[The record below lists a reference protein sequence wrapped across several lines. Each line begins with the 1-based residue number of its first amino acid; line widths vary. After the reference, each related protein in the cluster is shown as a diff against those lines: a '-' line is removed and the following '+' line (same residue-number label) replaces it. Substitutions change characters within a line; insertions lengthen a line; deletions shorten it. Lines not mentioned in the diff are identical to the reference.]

1 MLDLSYLTEEEQRA
15 ILNVLKRDADLKQKE
30 EDRCK
35 ILKQKVEDEKKL
47 KVLTGEWFYEV
58 KGKRH
63 DDRLHG
69 SDLVRA
75 SMRKGKSAPR
85 PGDRGKAHSR
95 DREDKENKHK
105 SLQLEDC
112 IASESSAGPTEA
124 GVPRP
129 SKRSEGIRST
139 SKSSLNQT
147 PALGGTSANKEQ
159 GTSSSTKNSS
169 FESDEVENEP
179 DVKPDVEAKPQ
190 TLAALAKL
198 IDATDVAEVQTLL
211 NVDVAPVEGADVSSG
226 SPEAT
231 PIGKGSTESTES
243 TKSGLGERTAA
254 AAAAAAAPPV
264 PRARTARPEVNGRA
278 LEETVKPSA
287 RQTPVKSAIKW
298 GGDAPPPPE
307 LAAQNGAGDVSGVK
321 RPAVKL
327 SGSLDS
333 LIDESEDG
341 AGPRGI
347 LKRSSMSSSDSSLD
361 ASPKSRL
368 TKAISDVRLT
378 PEVMHEKSKSANED
392 SQGSTEDLEGRHVRF
407 NSNIQHVE
415 VETDFNSPGYTGEG
429 NLDNSDESNSSEEEE
444 DEEGDKETEENTLKN
459 AGTSSTNPFMNDEMA
474 GDDLFK
480 DFGMDDP
487 AYKSNPFTKQS
498 EDLFVEEPEHELS
511 SRNRHLKTAASDDFW
526 AEDAELKLPQSLD
539 PAGLQ
544 RQPKVNNKS
553 EDLLDEDSEDEFSS
567 LKFTSMQKQPKD
579 AVSNL
584 KGGTNENQLPS
595 LKSTSVQMQ
604 PKVARSAD
612 LLAEDDENELPYSE
626 PAGLRKPA
634 KPGMKDD
641 IGSTVQERVP
651 TDSSKKPRHDGRTE
665 IQKPPPSSTKTS
677 RRDDPDADDN
687 SDGNDDD
694 DEQRRIDR
702 AGGVRQK
709 TFAAEPLKEPSRQAD
724 GRGTDAFKPIDDAGA
739 VPSSSDSDE
748 EGWRSKMPTAQSQ
761 PSSLEHTG
769 KPKSLQYPSDPSAK
783 ANIQASDG
791 QQKGKSLDATAEKAS
806 DSAFPPKA
814 DARKDSTKSGSRK
827 SSKHSVS
834 SPTDESNSRVMDWL
848 LQSEDV
854 QRYQMFVPGLV
865 LAKEEL
871 PQEAPKKPPRQVE
884 LKPQDANAEE
894 EEQLKAAAVASVQQ
908 TLPPGAAAAAATAT
922 RMGPK
927 GRGVG
932 DDLSLEKQK
941 PGKKDADDFTCLDV
955 DAAAD
960 EDKNEDVFANK
971 LSGRSADVKRKLA
984 PDAEKVHPKVRGD
997 GELTMVKEK
1006 AGETDPEPTSVDLK
1020 TQSRDS
1026 NRNKPVELLVD
1037 VKPKPLPGST
1047 KIDAK
1052 SKGDGDLTVKTAKAG
1067 KTDCGEVKPNDTD
1080 TYPQAGESDGKKSAE
1095 LLVDVKQKPSPD
1107 ISKVDGKNRGD
1118 GDLTVKKAKS
1128 GKTDS
1133 ELKST
1138 DFNIQS
1144 RDSSHNKPAELLV
1157 DVNSKASP
1165 SSTKMD
1171 TKSKGDGNVTVK
1183 TAKAGK
1189 TDCGEVKPNDTDTYP
1204 QAGDSDGKKSA
1215 ELLVDVKQKPSP
1227 DISKVDG
1234 KNRGDGDLTVKKAKS
1249 GKTDSE
1255 LKSTDF
1261 NIQSRDSSHNKPAE
1275 LLVDVNSKASPS
1287 STKMDTKS
1295 KVDGNV
1301 TVKTAKAGKTD
1312 CGEVKPNDTDTYP
1325 QAGDS
1330 DGKKS
1335 AELLVDVKQ
1344 KPSPDS
1350 SKLDGKNRGDGDLTV
1365 KKAKAGITDPFELTF
1380 TGLHAQ
1386 NKNSDVNK
1394 PAELLADVK
1403 QKPSPG
1409 GVKLDAKSKDDGV
1422 LTAKKTKVGKTDVGE
1437 LKPNHADTD
1446 AQAGDSDH
1454 NIKDIEHKG
1463 PYDDVKMGLKIK
1475 HGDSNAEKTKL
1486 EKSRK
1491 TASDN
1496 SMFID
1501 VNTFTQP
1508 EDSTD
1513 GKPADATNK
1522 NTFVISSSKAASSA
1536 KLHGETIFPD
1546 KQRLS
1551 VKDMKEHWEKANHS
1565 DKGNITTATATGH
1578 VKDHL
1583 NASNSD
1589 AAIND
1594 RAEESGATVSVE
1606 KNDAKLFSR
1615 EKISP
1620 EKSRV
1625 NIDEVAYQVEQSKQS
1640 NTKRSSESVDLSTP
1654 AKRTSAGEKEGVEP
1668 GKESGRPGKASL
1680 QRQPSSESEASSA
1693 GDGSDG
1699 NFQIF
1704 SGRQRMKDGSQEL
1717 HGRSTKF
1724 KDLHDFWTKDT
1735 KERKKVKGDLY
1746 EEDGKPKSPTG
1757 APSPRSVDSPASIKS
1772 ATKSTDGTV
1781 EVGNVSPQEMHK
1793 QPPASALGSKDQ
1805 RTEQGKQHHSSSGT
1819 PESESRRQEELSRE
1833 PSKSQKE
1840 AKKPL
1845 VEKAVPAEQE
1855 TSVSPDT
1862 TRVKSGPR
1870 TKTELP
1876 SKVGAELSLKNVVLS
1891 PNTDE
1896 RQRLEE
1902 RAQELVEQ
1910 DPGVQLKPQKTVE
1923 SSQTIT
1929 ANRAKTEKKPMGK
1942 EPSERVRLPFGMEAK
1957 PDLKERVQDLFECDP
1972 ADDIP
1977 AEQERSRKASEPGS
1991 AFKKTVKQTKPA
2003 NGETFQKKSLPA
2015 NDENLFDFNMS
2026 VQLPDVSSIKP
2037 ISQTSSELE
2046 SPKGKPERAE
2056 KPVAKDNL
2064 EKDSTPRRGG
2074 PLSFKTRVHQRVETS
2089 SRTPSNQRPV
2099 QGETTGAPTAQ
2110 ESTPVKKLEKPSRLV
2125 EEDPWKNE
2133 SPEDLQ
2139 SFEAHGKKLVESNKP
2154 MLEKPFES
2162 LRVPLEVEARRE
2174 FKMKFQELVKND
2186 PPVVEPRKEKTP
2198 AKPVVE
2204 KKRVPQ
2210 QKDED
2215 LLDFD
2220 SSEQDPEEEQPTAAA
2235 SPPTQTEPQDV
2246 PKKAKKT
2253 DKPIP
2258 EKPFESLRIPLE
2270 VEARQEFKMKVQQL
2284 VKNDPPVVEP
2294 RKEKTPAKPVV
2305 EKKRV
2310 PQRKDEDLLDFDSSE
2325 QEPEEEQPTAA
2336 ASPPTQTEP
2345 QDVPKKAK
2353 KMDKPV
2359 PEKPFESL
2367 RIPLEVEAR
2376 QEFKMKVQ
2384 QLVKNDPP
2392 VVEPRK
2398 EKTSAKPV
2406 VDTKRVAQQ
2415 KDEDVLDFE
2424 SSEQEPKEEN
2434 LTKATNRP
2442 TEIEPADVPKKA
2454 KMTDKPI
2461 PERPFESLR
2470 IPLEV
2475 EARREFKMKVQE
2487 LVKNDPPVVEPRKE
2501 KTSAKPVVEKKRVP
2515 QRKDEDLLDF
2525 DSSEQEP
2532 QEQPTAAASPP
2543 MQTEPQDIPK
2553 KSKTTD
2559 KPIPEKPFESL
2570 RIPLEVEARREFKV
2584 KFQELVK
2591 NDPPV
2596 VEPRKEKTPAK
2607 PVVEKKRVPQRK
2619 DEDLLDFD
2627 SSEQEPE
2634 EEQPTAAAS
2643 PPTQTEPQD
2652 VPKKAKTTDKPVP
2665 EKPFESLRIPL
2676 EVEARREFKMK
2687 VQELVKNDPPV
2698 VEPRK
2703 EKTSAKPVVDKKR
2716 VAQQKDEDVLDFESS
2731 EQEPEEE
2738 KLTEAANRPTEIEPA
2753 DVPKKAKM
2761 TDKPVPEKPFESL
2774 RIPLEVEARQEF
2786 KMKVQQLVKNDPPIV
2801 EPRKEKIP
2809 AKLVV
2814 EKKRVPQRKDEDV
2827 LDFDSSGQEPEEEQP
2842 TAAASPPTQVKDFL
2856 KDSDNTHNIKHP
2868 DRPQDLNK
2876 RDPFAEVEQEVELE
2890 QSHSPQVEASDL
2902 FLKMKD
2908 LPKGRRLPDKS
2919 KQDPEDDSEKHNI
2932 QLLKGRPHELARI
2945 NSDDDSFEKPSKI
2958 QSKDVSDAPPQP
2970 PRRPVEKRKE
2980 KAAIPPKSADE
2991 ETLPQRAQ
2999 EQVKH
3004 GHKAADPRA
3013 LSEEDKEPPSPVPE
3027 KRRPKEPSSADVT
3040 VAQNRPQ
3047 GHHKSPP
3054 ETTEQE
3060 ATWSDDPEVGQMSRK
3075 EEAGSANA
3083 ELSRSTPAI
3092 YAEINPVEIAASK
3105 TRPDKEP
3112 TSKQSKENIY
3122 EDPHGEDDD
3131 EVPSLPPRQ
3140 GKLAGKN
3147 PSLDVKEVAR
3157 SSVSPQVERWLED
3170 ATAAA
3175 TLPTAVRPARVGEL
3189 TDAERK
3195 KQMSK
3200 SVPVLTMSGEEGE
3213 QGIDIDSEDSGS
3225 FKLRRAPSDI
3235 SSISGSM
3242 MSLYSDAGDYGNVDV
3257 KGEVNFALKYD
3268 DRRSELHVCVAQCR
3282 DLAVAVAKKGRS
3294 DPYVKTYLLPDKSRQ
3309 SKKKT
3314 TVRKNNLNPV
3324 YNEIL
3329 KYKIPARELQSRVL
3343 NLSVWHNDKFGKNS
3357 FLGEVEMELSTWDW
3371 GNTAYNWFDLQPRV
3385 HISQEDLTSR
3395 GYLNLALKFIPANS
3409 VGQFTPASGE
3419 IHIWVKEAKNLLPLK
3434 PHGVDAFVKCYILP
3448 DLSRKSRQKT
3458 RTVKKSMNPVFNHTM
3473 VYDGFQD
3480 EDMREACVEL
3490 TVWDQEMFSNQFL
3503 GGLRLGL
3510 GGGMSYGKPVDWMD
3524 SREGEVAVW
3533 HNMITRPG
3541 EWTEA
3546 LLPLRPDMV
3555 KSKAKK

>member
-179 DVKPDVEAKPQ
+179 DVKPADVEAKPQ

-791 QQKGKSLDATAEKAS
+791 QQK
-806 DSAFPPKA
+806 
-814 DARKDSTKSGSRK
+814 
-827 SSKHSVS
+827 
-834 SPTDESNSRVMDWL
+834 
-848 LQSEDV
+848 
-854 QRYQMFVPGLV
+854 
-865 LAKEEL
+865 
-871 PQEAPKKPPRQVE
+871 
-884 LKPQDANAEE
+884 
-894 EEQLKAAAVASVQQ
+894 
-908 TLPPGAAAAAATAT
+908 
-922 RMGPK
+922 
-927 GRGVG
+927 
-932 DDLSLEKQK
+932 
-941 PGKKDADDFTCLDV
+941 
-955 DAAAD
+955 
-960 EDKNEDVFANK
+960 
-971 LSGRSADVKRKLA
+971 
-984 PDAEKVHPKVRGD
+984 
-997 GELTMVKEK
+997 
-1006 AGETDPEPTSVDLK
+1006 
-1020 TQSRDS
+1020 
-1026 NRNKPVELLVD
+1026 
-1037 VKPKPLPGST
+1037 
-1047 KIDAK
+1047 
-1052 SKGDGDLTVKTAKAG
+1052 
-1067 KTDCGEVKPNDTD
+1067 
-1080 TYPQAGESDGKKSAE
+1080 
-1095 LLVDVKQKPSPD
+1095 
-1107 ISKVDGKNRGD
+1107 
-1118 GDLTVKKAKS
+1118 
-1128 GKTDS
+1128 
-1133 ELKST
+1133 
-1138 DFNIQS
+1138 
-1144 RDSSHNKPAELLV
+1144 
-1157 DVNSKASP
+1157 
-1165 SSTKMD
+1165 
-1171 TKSKGDGNVTVK
+1171 
-1183 TAKAGK
+1183 
-1189 TDCGEVKPNDTDTYP
+1189 
-1204 QAGDSDGKKSA
+1204 
-1215 ELLVDVKQKPSP
+1215 
-1227 DISKVDG
+1227 
-1234 KNRGDGDLTVKKAKS
+1234 
-1249 GKTDSE
+1249 
-1255 LKSTDF
+1255 
-1261 NIQSRDSSHNKPAE
+1261 
-1275 LLVDVNSKASPS
+1275 
-1287 STKMDTKS
+1287 
-1295 KVDGNV
+1295 
-1301 TVKTAKAGKTD
+1301 
-1312 CGEVKPNDTDTYP
+1312 
-1325 QAGDS
+1325 
-1330 DGKKS
+1330 
-1335 AELLVDVKQ
+1335 
-1344 KPSPDS
+1344 
-1350 SKLDGKNRGDGDLTV
+1350 
-1365 KKAKAGITDPFELTF
+1365 
-1380 TGLHAQ
+1380 
-1386 NKNSDVNK
+1386 
-1394 PAELLADVK
+1394 
-1403 QKPSPG
+1403 
-1409 GVKLDAKSKDDGV
+1409 
-1422 LTAKKTKVGKTDVGE
+1422 
-1437 LKPNHADTD
+1437 
-1446 AQAGDSDH
+1446 
-1454 NIKDIEHKG
+1454 
-1463 PYDDVKMGLKIK
+1463 
-1475 HGDSNAEKTKL
+1475 
-1486 EKSRK
+1486 
-1491 TASDN
+1491 
-1496 SMFID
+1496 
-1501 VNTFTQP
+1501 
-1508 EDSTD
+1508 
-1513 GKPADATNK
+1513 
-1522 NTFVISSSKAASSA
+1522 
-1536 KLHGETIFPD
+1536 
-1546 KQRLS
+1546 
-1551 VKDMKEHWEKANHS
+1551 
-1565 DKGNITTATATGH
+1565 
-1578 VKDHL
+1578 
-1583 NASNSD
+1583 
-1589 AAIND
+1589 
-1594 RAEESGATVSVE
+1594 
-1606 KNDAKLFSR
+1606 
-1615 EKISP
+1615 
-1620 EKSRV
+1620 
-1625 NIDEVAYQVEQSKQS
+1625 
-1640 NTKRSSESVDLSTP
+1640 
-1654 AKRTSAGEKEGVEP
+1654 
-1668 GKESGRPGKASL
+1668 
-1680 QRQPSSESEASSA
+1680 
-1693 GDGSDG
+1693 
-1699 NFQIF
+1699 
-1704 SGRQRMKDGSQEL
+1704 
-1717 HGRSTKF
+1717 
-1724 KDLHDFWTKDT
+1724 
-1735 KERKKVKGDLY
+1735 
-1746 EEDGKPKSPTG
+1746 
-1757 APSPRSVDSPASIKS
+1757 
-1772 ATKSTDGTV
+1772 
-1781 EVGNVSPQEMHK
+1781 
-1793 QPPASALGSKDQ
+1793 
-1805 RTEQGKQHHSSSGT
+1805 
-1819 PESESRRQEELSRE
+1819 
-1833 PSKSQKE
+1833 
-1840 AKKPL
+1840 
-1845 VEKAVPAEQE
+1845 
-1855 TSVSPDT
+1855 
-1862 TRVKSGPR
+1862 
-1870 TKTELP
+1870 
-1876 SKVGAELSLKNVVLS
+1876 
-1891 PNTDE
+1891 DE

>member
-15 ILNVLKRDADLKQKE
+15 ILKVLKRDADLKQKE

-35 ILKQKVEDEKKL
+35 ILKKEVEDEKKL

-112 IASESSAGPTEA
+112 IANESSAGPTEA
-124 GVPRP
+124 GAPRP
-129 SKRSEGIRST
+129 SKRFEGLRST

-147 PALGGTSANKEQ
+147 PALGGTSASKEQ

-179 DVKPDVEAKPQ
+179 NVKPADAESKPQ

-211 NVDVAPVEGADVSSG
+211 NVDVAPVAGADVSSG
-226 SPEAT
+226 VPEAK
-231 PIGKGSTESTES
+231 PITKGSTES
-243 TKSGLGERTAA
+243 TKSGLGERAA
-254 AAAAAAAPPV
+254 AVAVAAAAPPV
-264 PRARTARPEVNGRA
+264 PRARTARPEVNGRE

-287 RQTPVKSAIKW
+287 RQTPVKSAVKW
-298 GGDAPPPPE
+298 GGDARPPPE
-307 LAAQNGAGDVSGVK
+307 PAEQNGAGDVSGVK
-321 RPAVKL
+321 RRPAVKL

-347 LKRSSMSSSDSSLD
+347 LKHSSMSSSDSSLD
-361 ASPKSRL
+361 TPPKSRL
-368 TKAISDVRLT
+368 TKAISDVHLT

-407 NSNIQHVE
+407 NSNIQQVE

-444 DEEGDKETEENTLKN
+444 EDEEEDKETEENTLKN

-487 AYKSNPFTKQS
+487 AYKSNPFTNQ
-498 EDLFVEEPEHELS
+498 FVEEPEHDLPS
-511 SRNRHLKTAASDDFW
+511 LNRHLKTAASDDFW
-526 AEDAELKLPQSLD
+526 AEDAELELPQSLD
-539 PAGLQ
+539 PAVPQ

-553 EDLLDEDSEDEFSS
+553 EDLLDDDSENEISS
-567 LKFTSMQKQPKD
+567 LKFASMQKQPKD

-584 KGGTNENQLPS
+584 KDGTNENQLPS

-604 PKVARSAD
+604 PKIARSAD

-634 KPGMKDD
+634 KPDMKDD
-641 IGSTVQERVP
+641 TGSTVQERVP
-651 TDSSKKPRHDGRTE
+651 TDSSKKPRQDGRTE
-665 IQKPPPSSTKTS
+665 IQKPPPSSTERS
-677 RRDDPDADDN
+677 RHGDPDADDN
-687 SDGNDDD
+687 SDGDDD
-694 DEQRRIDR
+694 NDEQRRIDR
-702 AGGVRQK
+702 AGGDRQK
-709 TFAAEPLKEPSRQAD
+709 KFAAEPLKEPSQQA
-724 GRGTDAFKPIDDAGA
+724 IDDTGA
-739 VPSSSDSDE
+739 VPSLDSDE
-748 EGWRSKMPTAQSQ
+748 EGWQSKMPTAQSQ
-761 PSSLEHTG
+761 TSSLERTG
-769 KPKSLQYPSDPSAK
+769 KPKSLQYPSEPSAK
-783 ANIQASDG
+783 TNIQASDG

-814 DARKDSTKSGSRK
+814 DSHKDSTKSGSRK

-854 QRYQMFVPGLV
+854 QRYQMFVPGPV
-865 LAKEEL
+865 MVKEEL

-884 LKPQDANAEE
+884 LKTQDANAEE
-894 EEQLKAAAVASVQQ
+894 EEEQLKVAAVAGVQQ
-908 TLPPGAAAAAATAT
+908 TLPPGAAAAATTSAAAAT

-932 DDLSLEKQK
+932 DGLSLEKQK
-941 PGKKDADDFTCLDV
+941 PGKRDVDDFTRSDV

-960 EDKNEDVFANK
+960 EDEDVFANK
-971 LSGRSADVKRKLA
+971 SSRRSADVKRKLA

-997 GELTMVKEK
+997 GELTMVKAK
-1006 AGETDPEPTSVDLK
+1006 AGETVPEPTSVDLK
-1020 TQSRDS
+1020 THSRDS
-1026 NRNKPVELLVD
+1026 DRNKPVELLVD

-1052 SKGDGDLTVKTAKAG
+1052 SKGDDDLTVKTAKSGKTDPELKSTDLNIQSRDSDHNKPAELLVDVKSKALPSSTKMDTKSKGDDDLTVKTAKAG
-1067 KTDCGEVKPNDTD
+1067 KTDRGEVKPNDTD
-1080 TYPQAGESDGKKSAE
+1080 TGPQG
-1095 LLVDVKQKPSPD
+1095 
-1107 ISKVDGKNRGD
+1107 
-1118 GDLTVKKAKS
+1118 
-1128 GKTDS
+1128 
-1133 ELKST
+1133 
-1138 DFNIQS
+1138 
-1144 RDSSHNKPAELLV
+1144 
-1157 DVNSKASP
+1157 
-1165 SSTKMD
+1165 
-1171 TKSKGDGNVTVK
+1171 
-1183 TAKAGK
+1183 
-1189 TDCGEVKPNDTDTYP
+1189 
-1204 QAGDSDGKKSA
+1204 
-1215 ELLVDVKQKPSP
+1215 
-1227 DISKVDG
+1227 
-1234 KNRGDGDLTVKKAKS
+1234 
-1249 GKTDSE
+1249 
-1255 LKSTDF
+1255 
-1261 NIQSRDSSHNKPAE
+1261 
-1275 LLVDVNSKASPS
+1275 
-1287 STKMDTKS
+1287 
-1295 KVDGNV
+1295 
-1301 TVKTAKAGKTD
+1301 
-1312 CGEVKPNDTDTYP
+1312 
-1325 QAGDS
+1325 GDS

-1350 SKLDGKNRGDGDLTV
+1350 SKVDGKNQGDGDLTV
-1365 KKAKAGITDPFELTF
+1365 KKSKSGKTDPELKSTDLSIQNRDSDHNKPAELLVDVKSKASPSSTKMDTKSRGDGDVTVKTAKAGTTDPFELKF
-1380 TGLHAQ
+1380 TGVHAQ
-1386 NKNSDVNK
+1386 NRDSDGNK

-1403 QKPSPG
+1403 QKPSPD
-1409 GVKLDAKSKDDGV
+1409 GVKLEAKNKDDGV
-1422 LTAKKTKVGKTDVGE
+1422 LTAKKTKVGKTDVGK
-1437 LKPNHADTD
+1437 LKPNHAETD
-1446 AQAGDSDH
+1446 AQPGDSDH
-1454 NIKDIEHKG
+1454 NIKDIKHTG
-1463 PYDDVKMGLKIK
+1463 PSDDVKMGLKNK

-1491 TASDN
+1491 NASDN
-1496 SMFID
+1496 SMFMD
-1501 VNTFTQP
+1501 VDTFTQP
-1508 EDSTD
+1508 DESTD
-1513 GKPADATNK
+1513 GEPADATNK
-1522 NTFVISSSKAASSA
+1522 NKFVISSSKAASSA

-1551 VKDMKEHWEKANHS
+1551 VKDMKDHWEKANRS
-1565 DKGNITTATATGH
+1565 DKGNITTATAAGY

-1583 NASNSD
+1583 NVSDSD

-1594 RAEESGATVSVE
+1594 GAEESGATASVE

-1620 EKSRV
+1620 EKSRM
-1625 NIDEVAYQVEQSKQS
+1625 NIDEAAYQVEQSKQP
-1640 NTKRSSESVDLSTP
+1640 KPKCSSESVDLSTP
-1654 AKRTSAGEKEGVEP
+1654 AKPMSAGEKEGVEP
-1668 GKESGRPGKASL
+1668 GKESGRPGRASL
-1680 QRQPSSESEASSA
+1680 QRQTSSESEASSA
-1693 GDGSDG
+1693 GDGPDG
-1699 NFQIF
+1699 SFKIF

-1746 EEDGKPKSPTG
+1746 DEEDRKPKSPTG
-1757 APSPRSVDSPASIKS
+1757 APSPQSVDSPASIKS
-1772 ATKSTDGTV
+1772 ATKSTNGTV
-1781 EVGNVSPQEMHK
+1781 EVGNVSPQKMHK
-1793 QPPASALGSKDQ
+1793 QPPASALESKDQ
-1805 RTEQGKQHHSSSGT
+1805 RAEQGKQQNTSSDR
-1819 PESESRRQEELSRE
+1819 PESESGRQGELSRE

-1840 AKKPL
+1840 AEKQL

-1855 TSVSPDT
+1855 TSVSPDK

-1876 SKVGAELSLKNVVLS
+1876 AKIGAELSLKNVVLS

-1902 RAQELVEQ
+1902 RAQELEEQ

-1923 SSQTIT
+1923 SSQTTT
-1929 ANRAKTEKKPMGK
+1929 ANRAKTEKKPMAK
-1942 EPSERVRLPFGMEAK
+1942 EPSERVRLPFGTEAK
-1957 PDLKERVQDLFECDP
+1957 PDVKERIQDLFECDP

-1977 AEQERSRKASEPGS
+1977 AEQERSCKASEPGS
-1991 AFKKTVKQTKPA
+1991 AIKKTVKQTKPA
-2003 NGETFQKKSLPA
+2003 KGESFEKKSLPA
-2015 NDENLFDFNMS
+2015 NDENLFDFNTS

-2037 ISQTSSELE
+2037 SSQTSSELE

-2056 KPVAKDNL
+2056 KPVAKDKL
-2064 EKDSTPRRGG
+2064 EKDSTPRRVG

-2089 SRTPSNQRPV
+2089 SSSPSNRRPV
-2099 QGETTGAPTAQ
+2099 QGKTTGAPIV
-2110 ESTPVKKLEKPSRLV
+2110 EEPTPVKKLEKSSRLI
-2125 EEDPWKNE
+2125 EKDPWKNE
-2133 SPEDLQ
+2133 SPEELQ
-2139 SFEAHGKKLVESNKP
+2139 SFEARGKKLVESNKLVP
-2154 MLEKPFES
+2154 EKPFES
-2162 LRVPLEVEARRE
+2162 LKIPLEVEARRE
-2174 FKMKFQELVKND
+2174 FKMKVQELIKND

-2198 AKPVVE
+2198 AKAVV
-2204 KKRVPQ
+2204 
-2210 QKDED
+2210 D
-2215 LLDFD
+2215 
-2220 SSEQDPEEEQPTAAA
+2220 
-2235 SPPTQTEPQDV
+2235 
-2246 PKKAKKT
+2246 
-2253 DKPIP
+2253 
-2258 EKPFESLRIPLE
+2258 
-2270 VEARQEFKMKVQQL
+2270 
-2284 VKNDPPVVEP
+2284 
-2294 RKEKTPAKPVV
+2294 
-2305 EKKRV
+2305 KKRV

-2325 QEPEEEQPTAA
+2325 QEPEEEQPTVA

-2345 QDVPKKAK
+2345 
-2353 KMDKPV
+2353 
-2359 PEKPFESL
+2359 E
-2367 RIPLEVEAR
+2367 
-2376 QEFKMKVQ
+2376 
-2384 QLVKNDPP
+2384 
-2392 VVEPRK
+2392 
-2398 EKTSAKPV
+2398 
-2406 VDTKRVAQQ
+2406 
-2415 KDEDVLDFE
+2415 
-2424 SSEQEPKEEN
+2424 
-2434 LTKATNRP
+2434 
-2442 TEIEPADVPKKA
+2442 DVPKKA
-2454 KMTDKPI
+2454 KMTEKPVK
-2461 PERPFESLR
+2461 EKPFESLK

-2475 EARREFKMKVQE
+2475 EARREFKMKV
-2487 LVKNDPPVVEPRKE
+2487 
-2501 KTSAKPVVEKKRVP
+2501 
-2515 QRKDEDLLDF
+2515 
-2525 DSSEQEP
+2525 
-2532 QEQPTAAASPP
+2532 
-2543 MQTEPQDIPK
+2543 
-2553 KSKTTD
+2553 
-2559 KPIPEKPFESL
+2559 
-2570 RIPLEVEARREFKV
+2570 
-2584 KFQELVK
+2584 QELVK

-2634 EEQPTAAAS
+2634 KEQPTVAASPPTQTEPEDVPKKAKMTEKPVKEKPFESLKIPLEVEARREFKMKVQELVKNDPPVVEPRKEKTPAKPVVEKKRVPQRKDEDLLDFDSSEQEPEKEKPTVAASPPTQTEPEDVPKKAKMTEKPIKEKPFESLKIPLEVEARREFKMKVQELVKNDPPVVEPRKEKTPAKPVVEKKRVPQRKDEDLLDFDSSEQEPEKEQPTVAASPPTQTEPEDVPKKAKMTEKPVKEKPFESLKIPLEVEARREFKMKVQELVKNDPPIVEPRKEKTPAKPVVEKKRVPQRKDEDLLDFDSSEQEPEKEQPTAAAS

-2665 EKPFESLRIPL
+2665 EKPFKSLKIPLEVEARREFKMKVQELVKNDPPVVEPRKEKTLAKPVVEKKRVPQRKDEDLLDFDSSEQEPEKEQPTVAASPPTQTEPQDVPNKAKMTDKPVKEKPFESLKIPLEVEARREFKMKVQELVKNDPPVVEPRKEKTPAKAVVDKKRVPQRKDEDVLDFDSSEQEPAEEKPTAAASSPTQTEPEDVPKKAKVTDKPVSEKPFQSLKIPL

-2703 EKTSAKPVVDKKR
+2703 EKTSAKPVV
-2716 VAQQKDEDVLDFESS
+2716 
-2731 EQEPEEE
+2731 
-2738 KLTEAANRPTEIEPA
+2738 
-2753 DVPKKAKM
+2753 
-2761 TDKPVPEKPFESL
+2761 
-2774 RIPLEVEARQEF
+2774 
-2786 KMKVQQLVKNDPPIV
+2786 
-2801 EPRKEKIP
+2801 
-2809 AKLVV
+2809 
-2814 EKKRVPQRKDEDV
+2814 EKKQVSQRKDEDV
-2827 LDFDSSGQEPEEEQP
+2827 LDFDSSEQEPEEEQP
-2842 TAAASPPTQVKDFL
+2842 TASPPTQVKDVL
-2856 KDSDNTHNIKHP
+2856 KDSDNTYNKKHP

-2876 RDPFAEVEQEVELE
+2876 RDPFAEAEQEVELE
-2890 QSHSPQVEASDL
+2890 QSHSPPVEASDL

-2908 LPKGRRLPDKS
+2908 LPKGRRLPDKTR
-2919 KQDPEDDSEKHNI
+2919 QDPEDNSEKHNI

-2958 QSKDVSDAPPQP
+2958 QSKDVRDAPPQP

-2980 KAAIPPKSADE
+2980 KAAMPPKSSDE
-2991 ETLPQRAQ
+2991 ETLPQRAK

-3047 GHHKSPP
+3047 GRQKSLP
-3054 ETTEQE
+3054 ETTDQE
-3060 ATWSDDPEVGQMSRK
+3060 ATWSDDPEIGQMNRK
-3075 EEAGSANA
+3075 EEVGSANA
-3083 ELSRSTPAI
+3083 ELSQSTPAI
-3092 YAEINPVEIAASK
+3092 YTEINPAEKASSEK
-3105 TRPDKEP
+3105 RPHKEP
-3112 TSKQSKENIY
+3112 MSKQSKENIY
-3122 EDPHGEDDD
+3122 EDPQGEDDD

-3140 GKLAGKN
+3140 GKLAGRN
-3147 PSLDVKEVAR
+3147 PSLDVKEVVAR
-3157 SSVSPQVERWLED
+3157 SAVSPQVERWLED
-3170 ATAAA
+3170 ATAA
-3175 TLPTAVRPARVGEL
+3175 TLPAAARSARAGEL

-3195 KQMSK
+3195 KQMSR
-3200 SVPVLTMSGEEGE
+3200 SVPVLTVSGEEGE

-3282 DLAVAVAKKGRS
+3282 DLAAAVAKKGRS

-3314 TVRKNNLNPV
+3314 GIRKNNLNPV

-3480 EDMREACVEL
+3480 EDMHEACVEL
-3490 TVWDQEMFSNQFL
+3490 TVWDQETFSNQFL

>member
-179 DVKPDVEAKPQ
+179 DVKPADVEAKPQ

-791 QQKGKSLDATAEKAS
+791 QQK
-806 DSAFPPKA
+806 
-814 DARKDSTKSGSRK
+814 
-827 SSKHSVS
+827 
-834 SPTDESNSRVMDWL
+834 
-848 LQSEDV
+848 
-854 QRYQMFVPGLV
+854 
-865 LAKEEL
+865 
-871 PQEAPKKPPRQVE
+871 
-884 LKPQDANAEE
+884 
-894 EEQLKAAAVASVQQ
+894 
-908 TLPPGAAAAAATAT
+908 
-922 RMGPK
+922 
-927 GRGVG
+927 
-932 DDLSLEKQK
+932 
-941 PGKKDADDFTCLDV
+941 
-955 DAAAD
+955 
-960 EDKNEDVFANK
+960 
-971 LSGRSADVKRKLA
+971 
-984 PDAEKVHPKVRGD
+984 
-997 GELTMVKEK
+997 
-1006 AGETDPEPTSVDLK
+1006 
-1020 TQSRDS
+1020 
-1026 NRNKPVELLVD
+1026 
-1037 VKPKPLPGST
+1037 
-1047 KIDAK
+1047 
-1052 SKGDGDLTVKTAKAG
+1052 
-1067 KTDCGEVKPNDTD
+1067 
-1080 TYPQAGESDGKKSAE
+1080 
-1095 LLVDVKQKPSPD
+1095 
-1107 ISKVDGKNRGD
+1107 
-1118 GDLTVKKAKS
+1118 
-1128 GKTDS
+1128 
-1133 ELKST
+1133 
-1138 DFNIQS
+1138 
-1144 RDSSHNKPAELLV
+1144 
-1157 DVNSKASP
+1157 
-1165 SSTKMD
+1165 
-1171 TKSKGDGNVTVK
+1171 
-1183 TAKAGK
+1183 
-1189 TDCGEVKPNDTDTYP
+1189 
-1204 QAGDSDGKKSA
+1204 
-1215 ELLVDVKQKPSP
+1215 
-1227 DISKVDG
+1227 
-1234 KNRGDGDLTVKKAKS
+1234 
-1249 GKTDSE
+1249 
-1255 LKSTDF
+1255 
-1261 NIQSRDSSHNKPAE
+1261 
-1275 LLVDVNSKASPS
+1275 
-1287 STKMDTKS
+1287 
-1295 KVDGNV
+1295 
-1301 TVKTAKAGKTD
+1301 
-1312 CGEVKPNDTDTYP
+1312 
-1325 QAGDS
+1325 
-1330 DGKKS
+1330 
-1335 AELLVDVKQ
+1335 
-1344 KPSPDS
+1344 
-1350 SKLDGKNRGDGDLTV
+1350 
-1365 KKAKAGITDPFELTF
+1365 
-1380 TGLHAQ
+1380 
-1386 NKNSDVNK
+1386 
-1394 PAELLADVK
+1394 
-1403 QKPSPG
+1403 
-1409 GVKLDAKSKDDGV
+1409 
-1422 LTAKKTKVGKTDVGE
+1422 
-1437 LKPNHADTD
+1437 
-1446 AQAGDSDH
+1446 
-1454 NIKDIEHKG
+1454 
-1463 PYDDVKMGLKIK
+1463 
-1475 HGDSNAEKTKL
+1475 
-1486 EKSRK
+1486 
-1491 TASDN
+1491 
-1496 SMFID
+1496 
-1501 VNTFTQP
+1501 
-1508 EDSTD
+1508 
-1513 GKPADATNK
+1513 
-1522 NTFVISSSKAASSA
+1522 
-1536 KLHGETIFPD
+1536 
-1546 KQRLS
+1546 
-1551 VKDMKEHWEKANHS
+1551 
-1565 DKGNITTATATGH
+1565 
-1578 VKDHL
+1578 
-1583 NASNSD
+1583 
-1589 AAIND
+1589 
-1594 RAEESGATVSVE
+1594 
-1606 KNDAKLFSR
+1606 
-1615 EKISP
+1615 
-1620 EKSRV
+1620 
-1625 NIDEVAYQVEQSKQS
+1625 
-1640 NTKRSSESVDLSTP
+1640 
-1654 AKRTSAGEKEGVEP
+1654 
-1668 GKESGRPGKASL
+1668 
-1680 QRQPSSESEASSA
+1680 
-1693 GDGSDG
+1693 
-1699 NFQIF
+1699 
-1704 SGRQRMKDGSQEL
+1704 
-1717 HGRSTKF
+1717 
-1724 KDLHDFWTKDT
+1724 
-1735 KERKKVKGDLY
+1735 
-1746 EEDGKPKSPTG
+1746 
-1757 APSPRSVDSPASIKS
+1757 
-1772 ATKSTDGTV
+1772 
-1781 EVGNVSPQEMHK
+1781 
-1793 QPPASALGSKDQ
+1793 
-1805 RTEQGKQHHSSSGT
+1805 
-1819 PESESRRQEELSRE
+1819 
-1833 PSKSQKE
+1833 
-1840 AKKPL
+1840 
-1845 VEKAVPAEQE
+1845 
-1855 TSVSPDT
+1855 
-1862 TRVKSGPR
+1862 
-1870 TKTELP
+1870 
-1876 SKVGAELSLKNVVLS
+1876 
-1891 PNTDE
+1891 
-1896 RQRLEE
+1896 
-1902 RAQELVEQ
+1902 
-1910 DPGVQLKPQKTVE
+1910 
-1923 SSQTIT
+1923 
-1929 ANRAKTEKKPMGK
+1929 
-1942 EPSERVRLPFGMEAK
+1942 
-1957 PDLKERVQDLFECDP
+1957 
-1972 ADDIP
+1972 
-1977 AEQERSRKASEPGS
+1977 
-1991 AFKKTVKQTKPA
+1991 
-2003 NGETFQKKSLPA
+2003 
-2015 NDENLFDFNMS
+2015 
-2026 VQLPDVSSIKP
+2026 
-2037 ISQTSSELE
+2037 
-2046 SPKGKPERAE
+2046 
-2056 KPVAKDNL
+2056 
-2064 EKDSTPRRGG
+2064 
-2074 PLSFKTRVHQRVETS
+2074 
-2089 SRTPSNQRPV
+2089 
-2099 QGETTGAPTAQ
+2099 
-2110 ESTPVKKLEKPSRLV
+2110 
-2125 EEDPWKNE
+2125 
-2133 SPEDLQ
+2133 
-2139 SFEAHGKKLVESNKP
+2139 
-2154 MLEKPFES
+2154 
-2162 LRVPLEVEARRE
+2162 
-2174 FKMKFQELVKND
+2174 
-2186 PPVVEPRKEKTP
+2186 
-2198 AKPVVE
+2198 
-2204 KKRVPQ
+2204 
-2210 QKDED
+2210 
-2215 LLDFD
+2215 
-2220 SSEQDPEEEQPTAAA
+2220 
-2235 SPPTQTEPQDV
+2235 
-2246 PKKAKKT
+2246 
-2253 DKPIP
+2253 
-2258 EKPFESLRIPLE
+2258 
-2270 VEARQEFKMKVQQL
+2270 
-2284 VKNDPPVVEP
+2284 
-2294 RKEKTPAKPVV
+2294 
-2305 EKKRV
+2305 
-2310 PQRKDEDLLDFDSSE
+2310 
-2325 QEPEEEQPTAA
+2325 
-2336 ASPPTQTEP
+2336 
-2345 QDVPKKAK
+2345 
-2353 KMDKPV
+2353 
-2359 PEKPFESL
+2359 
-2367 RIPLEVEAR
+2367 
-2376 QEFKMKVQ
+2376 
-2384 QLVKNDPP
+2384 
-2392 VVEPRK
+2392 
-2398 EKTSAKPV
+2398 
-2406 VDTKRVAQQ
+2406 
-2415 KDEDVLDFE
+2415 
-2424 SSEQEPKEEN
+2424 
-2434 LTKATNRP
+2434 
-2442 TEIEPADVPKKA
+2442 
-2454 KMTDKPI
+2454 
-2461 PERPFESLR
+2461 
-2470 IPLEV
+2470 
-2475 EARREFKMKVQE
+2475 
-2487 LVKNDPPVVEPRKE
+2487 
-2501 KTSAKPVVEKKRVP
+2501 
-2515 QRKDEDLLDF
+2515 
-2525 DSSEQEP
+2525 
-2532 QEQPTAAASPP
+2532 
-2543 MQTEPQDIPK
+2543 
-2553 KSKTTD
+2553 
-2559 KPIPEKPFESL
+2559 
-2570 RIPLEVEARREFKV
+2570 
-2584 KFQELVK
+2584 
-2591 NDPPV
+2591 
-2596 VEPRKEKTPAK
+2596 
-2607 PVVEKKRVPQRK
+2607 
-2619 DEDLLDFD
+2619 
-2627 SSEQEPE
+2627 
-2634 EEQPTAAAS
+2634 
-2643 PPTQTEPQD
+2643 
-2652 VPKKAKTTDKPVP
+2652 
-2665 EKPFESLRIPL
+2665 
-2676 EVEARREFKMK
+2676 
-2687 VQELVKNDPPV
+2687 
-2698 VEPRK
+2698 
-2703 EKTSAKPVVDKKR
+2703 
-2716 VAQQKDEDVLDFESS
+2716 
-2731 EQEPEEE
+2731 
-2738 KLTEAANRPTEIEPA
+2738 
-2753 DVPKKAKM
+2753 
-2761 TDKPVPEKPFESL
+2761 
-2774 RIPLEVEARQEF
+2774 
-2786 KMKVQQLVKNDPPIV
+2786 
-2801 EPRKEKIP
+2801 
-2809 AKLVV
+2809 
-2814 EKKRVPQRKDEDV
+2814 
-2827 LDFDSSGQEPEEEQP
+2827 
-2842 TAAASPPTQVKDFL
+2842 
-2856 KDSDNTHNIKHP
+2856 
-2868 DRPQDLNK
+2868 
-2876 RDPFAEVEQEVELE
+2876 
-2890 QSHSPQVEASDL
+2890 
-2902 FLKMKD
+2902 
-2908 LPKGRRLPDKS
+2908 
-2919 KQDPEDDSEKHNI
+2919 
-2932 QLLKGRPHELARI
+2932 
-2945 NSDDDSFEKPSKI
+2945 
-2958 QSKDVSDAPPQP
+2958 
-2970 PRRPVEKRKE
+2970 
-2980 KAAIPPKSADE
+2980 
-2991 ETLPQRAQ
+2991 
-2999 EQVKH
+2999 
-3004 GHKAADPRA
+3004 
-3013 LSEEDKEPPSPVPE
+3013 
-3027 KRRPKEPSSADVT
+3027 
-3040 VAQNRPQ
+3040 
-3047 GHHKSPP
+3047 
-3054 ETTEQE
+3054 
-3060 ATWSDDPEVGQMSRK
+3060 
-3075 EEAGSANA
+3075 
-3083 ELSRSTPAI
+3083 
-3092 YAEINPVEIAASK
+3092 
-3105 TRPDKEP
+3105 
-3112 TSKQSKENIY
+3112 
-3122 EDPHGEDDD
+3122 
-3131 EVPSLPPRQ
+3131 
-3140 GKLAGKN
+3140 
-3147 PSLDVKEVAR
+3147 VAR

-3170 ATAAA
+3170 ATAA